1 MKIHPVTA
9 IPPERLKRMRF
20 RSERVYR
27 LLSYSFR
34 LRSNREF
41 IAKRVDDVL
50 GEFGV
55 APAAAQDG
63 EVFRLFDLGP
73 TEPRRY
79 RLFRENDQLIGS
91 AVLVDVIFHLMLQT
105 MQEMM
110 NQNEDFLLL
119 HAGAVITPGGKGV
132 LLPAASGS
140 GKTTLVTALVRA
152 GFGFLSDELGVIEPA
167 TARVHPFPRAL
178 NLKDG
183 TLSLFPDLR
192 PDDDGLWG
200 VRRRAF
206 ARVDTVRPGAEAGP
220 CQISFVIA
228 PRHRPGATTEVTA
241 LSSAELTK
249 ELWANTMNLPRL
261 GSRALSVLVEV
272 SRRAKGYR
280 LVSSD
285 LQESVDAVMGLVG
298 VRGRSV
304 PVLHD

>member
-1 MKIHPVTA
+1 VKIHPVTPIA
-9 IPPERLKRMRF
+9 PERLNRMRL
-20 RSERVYR
+20 RTKRAYR
-27 LLSYSFR
+27 LLSYSFS

-41 IAKRVDDVL
+41 IANRVDDVL
-50 GEFGV
+50 GEFGI
-55 APAAAQDG
+55 AHAATQDR
-63 EVFRLFDLGP
+63 ETFRLVDLGP
-73 TEPRRY
+73 KEPRRY
-79 RLFRENDQLIGS
+79 RLYRENDQLIGS
-91 AVLVDVIFHLMLQT
+91 AWLVDVIFHLMLQT

-152 GFGFLSDELGVIEPA
+152 GFGFLSDELGVIEPG

-178 NLKDG
+178 NLKEG

-200 VRRRAF
+200 VRSRAF
-206 ARVDTVRPGAEAGP
+206 ARVDTVRPGSDAEA
-220 CQISFVIA
+220 CEIAFVIA
-228 PRHRPGATTEVTA
+228 PRHRPGAATEVTA

-261 GSRALSVLVEV
+261 GAKALSVLVNV

-285 LQESVDAVMGLVG
+285 LQESVEAVMGLVG
-298 VRGRSV
+298 VHGRTV